1 MTQQHLKKIANLA
14 GNLATNI
21 NYINN
26 INDNNNITTNDSEA
40 SHYLNEVLVPSG
52 NNNEKSSAKEISR
65 KLPAG
70 WQSIKWDLWRNPEGM
85 KLRATVKLE
94 QGTQFQITAA
104 LNSPHDRLFRGITD
118 RQSEHWSRVY
128 SHYRTLRDNLGT
140 DMQLWRCSKF
150 YEGAKQGCVDLM
162 AVFLIAFD
170 EPEGTDYEIQFW
182 VNGLCY
188 RYELGLEQRVILSK
202 RQQAQNQY
210 ATLTVHRAQEARLI
224 DPRAR
229 GWIL

>member
-21 NYINN
+21 NYIN
-26 INDNNNITTNDSEA
+26 DTNNITTNDLGVA
-40 SHYLNEVLVPSG
+40 HDQVEVTISSG
-52 NNNEKSSAKEISR
+52 NNNENMGAKEISR

-85 KLRATVKLE
+85 KLRASVKLQRGE
-94 QGTQFQITAA
+94 PFQITAA
-104 LNSPHDRLFRGITD
+104 LNSPHDRLFRNIDD

-128 SHYRTLRDNLGT
+128 RHYRTLRDNLGT
-140 DMQLWRCSKF
+140 DMRLWRCSKF
-150 YEGAKQGCVDLM
+150 YIGKKTTTVDLM
-162 AVFLIAFD
+162 AVFLIAFE

-182 VNGLCY
+182 VDGLCY
-188 RYELGLEQRVILSK
+188 RYTLGKSSRLSLSK
-202 RQQAQNQY
+202 SQLAQNQY
-210 ATLTVHRAQEARLI
+210 ATLTVHERQERGLL